1 MALTKDRNTL
11 RREGDFVVL
20 PVAAGVRIH
29 LGALVAVDA
38 DGNAVPAANTEGLRA
53 VGRADEAVDNR
64 DGAAGSAKVQVR
76 RGVFLWWNDSALP
89 VTPGM
94 VYQECFIRDDET
106 VRARDEDAGAA
117 NPIAGRVIEVADDGV
132 WVETR

>member
-20 PVAAGVRIH
+20 PVGCGRSHPPGGTSWPWTPMAMPCLAAS
-29 LGALVAVDA
+29 
-38 DGNAVPAANTEGLRA
+38 TEGLRA

-64 DGAAGSAKVQVR
+64 DGADGGAKVQVR
-76 RGVFLWWNDSALP
+76 RGVFLWRNDSALP

-106 VRARDEDAGAA
+106 VRARDEEAGAA
-117 NPIAGRVIEVADDGV
+117 NPPPPAE
-132 WVETR
+132 